1 MTRLF
6 NWIWQRWVVGALF
19 MAGALLALAPL
30 LAGLL
35 TLPGLLIYLCLP
47 AYMLHQVE
55 EHTGDRF
62 RAFVNQRIFGGVEA
76 LSREDVLW
84 INLPG
89 VWGVI
94 LVAIYA
100 AQAFGPGA
108 GLVAPY
114 LMVVNAVTHVV
125 VAIKL
130 RGYNPGLI
138 TSLAIFAPLG
148 AAALWIAP
156 ASLGAH
162 MLGLGLSLLIHAAI
176 VVRVKSRARAL
187 ERVRAESG
195 ALG

>member
-1 MTRLF
+1 MTAFF
-6 NWIWQRWVVGALF
+6 NWLYERWVVGALF
-19 MAGALLALAPL
+19 MAGALLALAPF
-30 LAGLL
+30 LAGLA
-35 TLPGLLIYLCLP
+35 TLPLLLIYLCLP

-62 RAFVNQRIFGGVEA
+62 RTFANQRVFGGVEA
-76 LSREDVLW
+76 LTREDVLW
-84 INLPG
+84 VNLPG

-114 LMVVNAVTHVV
+114 LMVVNAITH
-125 VAIKL
+125 AGASIKM
-130 RGYNPGLI
+130 RRYNPGLG

-148 AAALWIAP
+148 AAALWVVP
-156 ASLGAH
+156 ASLGQH
-162 MLGLGLSLLIHAAI
+162 LLGLGLSLLIHAAI
-176 VVRVKSRARAL
+176 VVKVTSHARAL
-187 ERVRAESG
+187 KRVQAESG